1 MEKETINFNEIKETA
16 IKVLTSPQTFFR
28 EMPKTGGYVQPLIF
42 MIVMGVIGGLIQSIF
57 NIIGLRV
64 ATGLAMGVASIIL
77 VPIVIAIFGF
87 VGAAILYLIWK
98 LMGSQEEYE
107 TAYRC
112 AAYISALTP
121 ITCVLGIVP
130 YIGGAVGVALAMY
143 FTIVASIEVH
153 RIPSQKAWLVFGIIG
168 AILILLT
175 ITGEISSRR
184 MVREAGK
191 FQKQMEKTTKEMKK
205 QMEGATQEL
214 QKGAEEA
221 SKEMEKATEGGTQ
234 EMKNAAEEAA
244 KALEELQKQ
253 MQKSKEKSN

>member
-1 MEKETINFNEIKETA
+1 MEKEGFDLKEIVETA
-16 IKVLTSPQTFFR
+16 IKVLTSPQTFFKG
-28 EMPKTGGYVQPLIF
+28 MPKEGGYVKPLIF
-42 MIVMGVIGGLIQSIF
+42 MIVMGVVGGLIQSIF

-143 FTIVASIEVH
+143 LTIIASIEVH

-191 FQKQMEKTTKEMKK
+191 FQKQMEKTTKEMQK
-205 QMEGATQEL
+205 QVEGATKEMQR
-214 QKGAEEA
+214 ATEEA
-221 SKEMEKATEGGTQ
+221 TKEMQKATE
-234 EMKNAAEEAA
+234 EAT

-253 MQKSKEKSN
+253 QEKSKEKGD

>member
-1 MEKETINFNEIKETA
+1 MEKESIDLKEIKETA
-16 IKVLTSPQTFFR
+16 IKVLTSPESFFR
-28 EMPKTGGYVQPLIF
+28 GMPKTGGYVNPLIF
-42 MIVMGVIGGLIQSIF
+42 MIVMGVVGGLIQSIF
-57 NIIGLRV
+57 SIIGLRV

-143 FTIVASIEVH
+143 FTIIASIEVH

-168 AILILLT
+168 AILILLN

-191 FQKQMEKTTKEMKK
+191 FQKQMEKTTKEMQK
-205 QMEGATQEL
+205 QVEGAT
-214 QKGAEEA
+214 
-221 SKEMEKATEGGTQ
+221 KEMQKATEEATK
-234 EMKNAAEEAA
+234 EMQKATEEAT

-253 MQKSKEKSN
+253 QEKSKEKGD

>member
-1 MEKETINFNEIKETA
+1 MEKGGNMEKEGFDLKEIVETA
-16 IKVLTSPQTFFR
+16 IKVLTSPQTFFKG
-28 EMPKTGGYVQPLIF
+28 MPKEGGYVKPLIF
-42 MIVMGVIGGLIQSIF
+42 MIVMGVVGGLIQSIF

-143 FTIVASIEVH
+143 FIIIASIEVH
-153 RIPSQKAWLVFGIIG
+153 RIPSQKVWLVFGIIG

-191 FQKQMEKTTKEMKK
+191 FQKQMEKTTKEMQK
-205 QMEGATQEL
+205 QVEGAT
-214 QKGAEEA
+214 
-221 SKEMEKATEGGTQ
+221 KEMQKATEEATK
-234 EMKNAAEEAA
+234 EMQKATEEAT

-253 MQKSKEKSN
+253 QEKSKEKGD

>member
-1 MEKETINFNEIKETA
+1 MEKEGFDLKEIGETA

-28 EMPKTGGYVQPLIF
+28 EMAKRGGYVKPLIF
-42 MIVMGVIGGLIQSIF
+42 MVVMGVVGGLIQSIF

-143 FTIVASIEVH
+143 LTIIASIEVH

-191 FQKQMEKTTKEMKK
+191 FQKQMEKTTKEMQK
-205 QMEGATQEL
+205 QVEGATKEMQR
-214 QKGAEEA
+214 ATEEA
-221 SKEMEKATEGGTQ
+221 TKEMQKATE
-234 EMKNAAEEAA
+234 EAT

-253 MQKSKEKSN
+253 QEKSKEKGD

>member
-1 MEKETINFNEIKETA
+1 MEKEGFDLKEIVETA
-16 IKVLTSPQTFFR
+16 IKTLTSPQTFFR
-28 EMPKTGGYVQPLIF
+28 EMAKRGGYVKPLIF
-42 MIVMGVIGGLIQSIF
+42 MIVMGVVGGLIQSIF

-112 AAYISALTP
+112 AAYISALAP

-143 FTIVASIEVH
+143 LTIIASIEVH

-191 FQKQMEKTTKEMKK
+191 FQKQMEKTTKEMQK
-205 QMEGATQEL
+205 QVEGAT
-214 QKGAEEA
+214 
-221 SKEMEKATEGGTQ
+221 KEMQKATE
-234 EMKNAAEEAA
+234 EAT
-244 KALEELQKQ
+244 KTLEELQKQ
-253 MQKSKEKSN
+253 QEKSKEKGD

>member
-1 MEKETINFNEIKETA
+1 MEKEGFDLKEIVETA

-28 EMPKTGGYVQPLIF
+28 EMAKRGGYVKPLIF
-42 MIVMGVIGGLIQSIF
+42 MIVMGVVGGLIQSLF

-143 FTIVASIEVH
+143 FTIIASIEVH

-168 AILILLT
+168 AILILLN

-191 FQKQMEKTTKEMKK
+191 FQKQMEKTTKEMQK
-205 QMEGATQEL
+205 QVEGAT
-214 QKGAEEA
+214 
-221 SKEMEKATEGGTQ
+221 KEMQKATEEATK
-234 EMKNAAEEAA
+234 EMQKATEEAT

-253 MQKSKEKSN
+253 QEKSKEKGD

>member
-1 MEKETINFNEIKETA
+1 MKKETIDLNEIKETA
-16 IKVLTSPQTFFR
+16 VKVLTSPQAFFK

-42 MIVMGVIGGLIQSIF
+42 MVVMGVIGGLIQSIF
-57 NIIGLRV
+57 SIIGLKV

-77 VPIVIAIFGF
+77 VPIVTGIFGF

-98 LMGSQEEYE
+98 VMGSQEDYE

-112 AAYISALTP
+112 VAYISALTP
-121 ITCVLGIVP
+121 ITSILGIIP
-130 YIGGAVGVALAMY
+130 YIGGAVGIALAMY
-143 FTIVASIEVH
+143 FTIIATIEVH

-184 MVREAGK
+184 MAREAGR
-191 FQKQMEKTTKEMKK
+191 FQKQMEETTKQMQK
-205 QMEGATQEL
+205 QMEGV
-214 QKGAEEA
+214 
-221 SKEMEKATEGGTQ
+221 SKETQKATEEAPKDIQ
-234 EMKNAAEEAA
+234 KAAEEAI

-253 MQKSKEKSN
+253 MEKAKEKRD

>member
-1 MEKETINFNEIKETA
+1 MEKGGSMEKEGFDLKEIVETA

-28 EMPKTGGYVQPLIF
+28 EMAKRGGYVKPLIF
-42 MIVMGVIGGLIQSIF
+42 MIVMGVVGGLIQSIF

-143 FTIVASIEVH
+143 FTIIASIEVH

-191 FQKQMEKTTKEMKK
+191 FQKQMEKTTKEMQK
-205 QMEGATQEL
+205 QVEGAT
-214 QKGAEEA
+214 
-221 SKEMEKATEGGTQ
+221 KEMQKATE
-234 EMKNAAEEAA
+234 EAT

-253 MQKSKEKSN
+253 QEKSKEKGD

>member
-1 MEKETINFNEIKETA
+1 MEKEGFDLKEIVETA
-16 IKVLTSPQTFFR
+16 IKVLTSPRTFFR
-28 EMPKTGGYVQPLIF
+28 EMAKRGGYVKPLIF
-42 MIVMGVIGGLIQSIF
+42 MVVMGVVGGLIQSIF

-143 FTIVASIEVH
+143 FTIIASIEVH
-153 RIPSQKAWLVFGIIG
+153 RIPSQKTWLVFGIIG

-191 FQKQMEKTTKEMKK
+191 FQKQMEKTTKEMQK
-205 QMEGATQEL
+205 QV
-214 QKGAEEA
+214 EEA
-221 SKEMEKATEGGTQ
+221 TKEMQKATE
-234 EMKNAAEEAA
+234 EAT

-253 MQKSKEKSN
+253 QEKSKEKGD

>member
-1 MEKETINFNEIKETA
+1 MEKEGFDLKEIVETA

-28 EMPKTGGYVQPLIF
+28 EMAKRGGYVKPLIF
-42 MIVMGVIGGLIQSIF
+42 MIVMGVVGGLIQSIF

-143 FTIVASIEVH
+143 LTIIASIEVH

-191 FQKQMEKTTKEMKK
+191 FQKQMEKTTKEMQK
-205 QMEGATQEL
+205 QV
-214 QKGAEEA
+214 EEA
-221 SKEMEKATEGGTQ
+221 TKEMQKATE
-234 EMKNAAEEAA
+234 EAT

-253 MQKSKEKSN
+253 QEKSKEKGD

>member
-1 MEKETINFNEIKETA
+1 MEKEGFDLKEIVETA
-16 IKVLTSPQTFFR
+16 IKVLTSPQTFFKG
-28 EMPKTGGYVQPLIF
+28 MPKEGGYVKPLIF
-42 MIVMGVIGGLIQSIF
+42 MIVMGVVGGLIQSIF

-143 FTIVASIEVH
+143 LTIIASIEVH

-191 FQKQMEKTTKEMKK
+191 FQKQMEKTTKEMQK
-205 QMEGATQEL
+205 QVEGAT
-214 QKGAEEA
+214 
-221 SKEMEKATEGGTQ
+221 KEMQKATE
-234 EMKNAAEEAA
+234 EAT

-253 MQKSKEKSN
+253 QEKSKEKGD

>member
-1 MEKETINFNEIKETA
+1 MEKEGFDLKEIVETA

-28 EMPKTGGYVQPLIF
+28 EMAKRGGYVKPLIF
-42 MIVMGVIGGLIQSIF
+42 MIVMGVVGGLIQSIF

-112 AAYISALTP
+112 AAYISALAP

-143 FTIVASIEVH
+143 LTIIASIEVH

-191 FQKQMEKTTKEMKK
+191 FQKQMEKTTKEMQK
-205 QMEGATQEL
+205 QVEGAT
-214 QKGAEEA
+214 
-221 SKEMEKATEGGTQ
+221 KEMQKATE
-234 EMKNAAEEAA
+234 EAT

-253 MQKSKEKSN
+253 QEKSKEKGD

>member
-1 MEKETINFNEIKETA
+1 MEKEGFDLKEIVETA
-16 IKVLTSPQTFFR
+16 IKVLTSPQTFFKG
-28 EMPKTGGYVQPLIF
+28 MPKEGGYVKPLIF
-42 MIVMGVIGGLIQSIF
+42 MIVMGVVGGLIQSIF

-143 FTIVASIEVH
+143 LTIIASIEVH

-168 AILILLT
+168 AILILLI

-191 FQKQMEKTTKEMKK
+191 FQKQMEKTTKEMQK
-205 QMEGATQEL
+205 QVEGAT
-214 QKGAEEA
+214 
-221 SKEMEKATEGGTQ
+221 KEMQKATEEATK
-234 EMKNAAEEAA
+234 EMQKATEEAT

-253 MQKSKEKSN
+253 QEKSKEKGD

>member
-1 MEKETINFNEIKETA
+1 MEKEGFDLKEIVETA

-28 EMPKTGGYVQPLIF
+28 EMAKRGGYVKPLIF
-42 MIVMGVIGGLIQSIF
+42 MIVMGVVGGLIQSIF

-143 FTIVASIEVH
+143 FTIIASIEVH

-191 FQKQMEKTTKEMKK
+191 FQKQMEKTTKEMQK
-205 QMEGATQEL
+205 QVEGAT
-214 QKGAEEA
+214 
-221 SKEMEKATEGGTQ
+221 KEMQKATE
-234 EMKNAAEEAA
+234 EAT

-253 MQKSKEKSN
+253 QEKSKEKGD

>member
-1 MEKETINFNEIKETA
+1 MEKEGFDLKEIVETA

-28 EMPKTGGYVQPLIF
+28 EMAKRGGYVKPLIF
-42 MIVMGVIGGLIQSIF
+42 MIVMGVVGGLIQSIF

-143 FTIVASIEVH
+143 LTIIASIEVH

-168 AILILLT
+168 AILILLI

-191 FQKQMEKTTKEMKK
+191 FQKQMEKTTKEMQK
-205 QMEGATQEL
+205 QVEGAT
-214 QKGAEEA
+214 
-221 SKEMEKATEGGTQ
+221 KEMQKATEEATK
-234 EMKNAAEEAA
+234 EMQKATEEAT

-253 MQKSKEKSN
+253 QEKSKEKGD

>member
-1 MEKETINFNEIKETA
+1 MEKEGFDLKEIVETA

-28 EMPKTGGYVQPLIF
+28 EMAKRGGYVKPLIF
-42 MIVMGVIGGLIQSIF
+42 MVVMGVVGGLIQSIF

-143 FTIVASIEVH
+143 LTIIASIEVH

-191 FQKQMEKTTKEMKK
+191 FQKQMEKTTKEMQK
-205 QMEGATQEL
+205 QVEGAT
-214 QKGAEEA
+214 
-221 SKEMEKATEGGTQ
+221 KEMQKATE
-234 EMKNAAEEAA
+234 EAT

-253 MQKSKEKSN
+253 QEKSKEKGD

>member
-1 MEKETINFNEIKETA
+1 MEKEGFDLKEIVETA
-16 IKVLTSPQTFFR
+16 IKVLTSPQTFFKG
-28 EMPKTGGYVQPLIF
+28 MPKEGGYVKPLIF
-42 MIVMGVIGGLIQSIF
+42 MIVMGVVGGLIQSIF

-143 FTIVASIEVH
+143 LTIIASIEVH

-168 AILILLT
+168 AILISLT

-191 FQKQMEKTTKEMKK
+191 FQKQMEKTTKEMQK
-205 QMEGATQEL
+205 QVEGAT
-214 QKGAEEA
+214 
-221 SKEMEKATEGGTQ
+221 KEMQKATE
-234 EMKNAAEEAA
+234 EAT

-253 MQKSKEKSN
+253 QEKSKEKGD

>member
-1 MEKETINFNEIKETA
+1 MEKEGFDLKEIVETA
-16 IKVLTSPQTFFR
+16 IKVLTSPQTFFKG
-28 EMPKTGGYVQPLIF
+28 MPKEGGYVKPLIF
-42 MIVMGVIGGLIQSIF
+42 MIVMGVVGGLIQSIF

-143 FTIVASIEVH
+143 LTIIASIEVH

-191 FQKQMEKTTKEMKK
+191 FQKQMEKTTKEMQK
-205 QMEGATQEL
+205 QVEGAT
-214 QKGAEEA
+214 
-221 SKEMEKATEGGTQ
+221 KEMQKATEEATK
-234 EMKNAAEEAA
+234 EMQKATEEAT

-253 MQKSKEKSN
+253 QEKSKEKGD

>member
-1 MEKETINFNEIKETA
+1 MEKEGFDLKEIVETA

-28 EMPKTGGYVQPLIF
+28 EMAKRGGYVKPLIF
-42 MIVMGVIGGLIQSIF
+42 MIVMGVVGGLIQSIF

-143 FTIVASIEVH
+143 LTIIASIEVH

-191 FQKQMEKTTKEMKK
+191 FQKQMEKTTKEMQK
-205 QMEGATQEL
+205 QVEGAT
-214 QKGAEEA
+214 
-221 SKEMEKATEGGTQ
+221 KEMQKATE
-234 EMKNAAEEAA
+234 EAT
-244 KALEELQKQ
+244 KALEELQKPQ
-253 MQKSKEKSN
+253 EKSKEKGDQ

>member
-1 MEKETINFNEIKETA
+1 
-16 IKVLTSPQTFFR
+16 
-28 EMPKTGGYVQPLIF
+28 
-42 MIVMGVIGGLIQSIF
+42 
-57 NIIGLRV
+57 
-64 ATGLAMGVASIIL
+64 
-77 VPIVIAIFGF
+77 
-87 VGAAILYLIWK
+87 
-98 LMGSQEEYE
+98 MGSQEEYE

-143 FTIVASIEVH
+143 LTIIASIEVH

-191 FQKQMEKTTKEMKK
+191 FQKQMEKTTKEMQK
-205 QMEGATQEL
+205 QVEGATKEMQR
-214 QKGAEEA
+214 ATEEA
-221 SKEMEKATEGGTQ
+221 TKEMQKATE
-234 EMKNAAEEAA
+234 EAT

-253 MQKSKEKSN
+253 QEKSKEKGD

>member
-1 MEKETINFNEIKETA
+1 MEKEGFDLKEIVETA
-16 IKVLTSPQTFFR
+16 IKVLTSPQTFFKG
-28 EMPKTGGYVQPLIF
+28 MPKEGGYVKPLIF
-42 MIVMGVIGGLIQSIF
+42 MIVMGVVGGLIQSIF

-143 FTIVASIEVH
+143 LTIIASIEVH

-191 FQKQMEKTTKEMKK
+191 FQKQMEETTKEMQK
-205 QMEGATQEL
+205 QVEGAT
-214 QKGAEEA
+214 
-221 SKEMEKATEGGTQ
+221 KEMQKATE
-234 EMKNAAEEAA
+234 EAT

-253 MQKSKEKSN
+253 QEKSKEKGD

>member
-1 MEKETINFNEIKETA
+1 MEKEGFDLKEIVETA

-28 EMPKTGGYVQPLIF
+28 EMEKRGGYVKPLIF
-42 MIVMGVIGGLIQSIF
+42 MVVMGVVGGLIQSIF

-143 FTIVASIEVH
+143 LTIIASIEVH

-184 MVREAGK
+184 MLREAGK
-191 FQKQMEKTTKEMKK
+191 FQKQMEKTTKEMQK
-205 QMEGATQEL
+205 QVEGATKEMQR
-214 QKGAEEA
+214 ATEEA
-221 SKEMEKATEGGTQ
+221 T
-234 EMKNAAEEAA
+234 

-253 MQKSKEKSN
+253 QEKSKEKGD

>member
-1 MEKETINFNEIKETA
+1 MEKEGFDLKEIVETA

-28 EMPKTGGYVQPLIF
+28 EMAKRGGYVKPLIF
-42 MIVMGVIGGLIQSIF
+42 MIVMGVVGGLIQSIF

-143 FTIVASIEVH
+143 LTIIASIEVH

-191 FQKQMEKTTKEMKK
+191 FQKQMEKTTKEMQK
-205 QMEGATQEL
+205 QVEGAT
-214 QKGAEEA
+214 
-221 SKEMEKATEGGTQ
+221 KEMQKATEEATK
-234 EMKNAAEEAA
+234 EMQKATEEAT

-253 MQKSKEKSN
+253 QEKSKEKGD